1 MYLCLQC
8 YNPLTAAAT
17 LTIQTSQAR
26 IISMVC
32 AMAIKELRAVQL
44 FVLYLL
50 IYIYFISIPEGV
62 WMGQCLSAV
71 SVLT

>member
-1 MYLCLQC
+1 M
-8 YNPLTAAAT
+8 AT
-17 LTIQTSQAR
+17 LTIQMSEAK
-26 IISMVC
+26 IIRMVC

-50 IYIYFISIPEGV
+50 IYIYFISIQKVV
-62 WMGQCLSAV
+62 WVGQCLSAV